1 MRGTMSVKSLALCA
15 LLAAG
20 TAAAQDRVDERRAAA
35 ADGTVAIEVGA
46 GALRV
51 VGWEKAEV
59 TVTGTLSGDAER
71 VDVRGDRRK
80 VRVEVVPAHH
90 DHHGT
95 ADLEVHV
102 PAGSRVEIESFQ
114 ATVDVE
120 GVTGSVKAETVNSA
134 ITLSGSADEVR
145 LESVNGG
152 VSVRGRS
159 ARAHVESVNGP
170 VDVTDP
176 GADLQAGTVN
186 GPLKVSGAL
195 GLAHGRLESVNG
207 RVTFEGRLA
216 ARGTLDVENVGGAVD
231 LVLAGPADYH
241 ISTFNGAIVNEI
253 GPPAQKA
260 HDEGDDEDGAGP
272 GKELTFSVGTGGGRV
287 SVTTLNGRVRILKG
301 RP

>member
-1 MRGTMSVKSLALCA
+1 MSVKSLALCA

-20 TAAAQDRVDERRAAA
+20 TAAAQGRVDERRAAA
-35 ADGTVAIEVGA
+35 ADGTVVIEVGA

-51 VGWEKAEV
+51 VGWAKAEV
-59 TVTGTLSGDAER
+59 TVTGTLGGDAVR

-80 VRVEVVPAHH
+80 VRVEVVPSHH
-90 DHHGT
+90 DHYGT

-120 GVTGSVKAETVNSA
+120 GVTGSVKAESVNSA
-134 ITLSGSADEVR
+134 ITVSGAADEVR

-159 ARAHVESVNGP
+159 ARQHVESTNGP

-176 GADLQAGTVN
+176 GPDLQAGTVN
-186 GPLKVSGAL
+186 GPLKVTGSVA
-195 GLAHGRLESVNG
+195 LAHGRLESVNG
-207 RVTFEGRLA
+207 RVTFEGKLSGG
-216 ARGTLDVENVGGAVD
+216 RGTLDVETVGGGVD
-231 LVLAGPADYH
+231 LAISSPADYH

-253 GPPAQKA
+253 GPPPQKA
-260 HDEGDDEDGAGP
+260 HDEDDDEDGPSP

-287 SVTTLNGRVRILKG
+287 SVTTLNGRVRILKA

>member
-1 MRGTMSVKSLALCA
+1 MSVKSLALCA

-20 TAAAQDRVDERRAAA
+20 TAAAQGRVDERRPAA
-35 ADGTVAIEVGA
+35 ADGTVVIEVGA

-51 VGWEKAEV
+51 VGWEKPEV
-59 TVTGTLSGDAER
+59 TVTGTLSGDAVR

-80 VRVEVVPAHH
+80 VRVEVVPSHH
-90 DHHGT
+90 DHYGT

-120 GVTGSVKAETVNSA
+120 GVTGSVKAESVNSA
-134 ITLSGSADEVR
+134 ITVSGAADEVR

-159 ARAHVESVNGP
+159 ARQHVESTNGP

-176 GADLQAGTVN
+176 GADLEAGTVN
-186 GPLKVSGAL
+186 GPLKVIGST

-207 RVTFEGRLA
+207 RVTFEGRLSS
-216 ARGTLDVENVGGAVD
+216 RGTLDVENVGGGVD
-231 LVLAGPADYH
+231 LAITGPADYH
-241 ISTFNGAIVNEI
+241 ISTFNGAIVNEV
-253 GPPAQKA
+253 GPAAQKA
-260 HDEGDDEDGAGP
+260 HDEDDEEDGP
-272 GKELTFSVGTGGGRV
+272 GPGHELTFSVGTGGGRV
-287 SVTTLNGRVRILKG
+287 SVSTLNGRVRILKG